1 MKIIYQ
7 VLDYI
12 NKKNLENSFKKFRGA
27 FPFDHCV
34 VDNFFTDEMA
44 SILSNDFPEFD
55 DPIWHQYDNPI
66 EIKKV
71 SNLWNIF
78 PPTTYEVFSDLN
90 SPDFVSYLSD
100 ISGIDP
106 LYADNGL
113 NGGGWHMLNNGGK
126 LNPHLDYSMHPK
138 LPLQRKINLIV
149 YLNKNWKEGWG
160 GELGLWSSE
169 NDGKSPKK
177 IETIVPCFYNRAIFF
192 DTTMNSWHG
201 LYNVVNSPKDEFRK
215 SLAIYYLTTPPSDV
229 DKRGKALFAPTDDQ
243 KGNKDIEELIDKR
256 SKVET
261 AAEVYKK

>member
-1 MKIIYQ
+1 M
-7 VLDYI
+7 LDYI
-12 NKKNLENSFKKFRGA
+12 NKENLEKSFKNFRGA

-44 SILSNDFPEFD
+44 SILSNDFPAFD
-55 DPIWHQYDNPI
+55 DPILHQYDNPI

-192 DTTMNSWHG
+192 DTTMHSWHG
-201 LYNVVNSPKDEFRK
+201 LYNVVNSPEDEFRK

-243 KGNKDIEELIDKR
+243 KGDKDIEELIDKR

-261 AAEVYKK
+261 ASEVYKK